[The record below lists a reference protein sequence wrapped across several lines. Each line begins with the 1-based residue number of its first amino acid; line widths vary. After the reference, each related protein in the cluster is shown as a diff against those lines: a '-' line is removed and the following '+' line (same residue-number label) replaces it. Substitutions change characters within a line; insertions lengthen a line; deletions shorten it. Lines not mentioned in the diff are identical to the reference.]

1 MKTLILTL
9 AVMLCAVTASAEEVP
24 QPSGALVNYHF
35 DNTIEDLTNWLT
47 LQTYDPKTNSFSP
60 VEDPKFAKDGG
71 LVLDRYYTIDGL
83 SLRRHSSQTLVVRL
97 RIGKPVDDEGP
108 ILRFGSEDNVRK
120 DGMYLFE
127 ADGKD
132 IIIEGINSDT
142 DERHRYKMELPKTEK
157 SGYLTFVLTYHG
169 RHCSLYVGDKKC
181 SFSIDEEF
189 AESNQGN
196 LVLCPSKNGAV
207 TDVIFYNKA
216 LSERYVQAFT
226 GKEVRHDLEI
236 GEKEGFNILDLLW
249 PVIFITLNYYLAS
262 TALKKRREKMAEG
275 VKFRFNGNVIIIF
288 ITSVGVIGYLYI
300 MIRGGGVF
308 ISMLA
313 GILQIIVS
321 LAAYILISYRPIS
334 QEELE
339 AEQKMREAEEA
350 RMRAAGVKEPGL
362 KEELMKFISMCLN
375 SAGKLA
381 GKGFER
387 VGEAMANS
395 AQVEETYRN
404 GILVKREKSMDPV
417 SFLTPLIG
425 IFIAGGLLFFIV
437 ISLILMATQLVIAAI
452 SFLPLYMFISNRRK
466 YNILK

>member
-142 DERHRYKMELPKTEK
+142 EK

-207 TDVIFYNKA
+207 TDVVFYNGV
-216 LSERYVQAFT
+216 LFQDDIQAFT

-249 PVIFITLNYYLAS
+249 PVIFIALNYYLAS

-275 VKFRFNGNVIIIF
+275 VKFRFNGNVILIF
-288 ITSVGVIGYLYI
+288 ITSVAVIGYLYL
-300 MIRGGGVF
+300 MIRGGVF
-308 ISMLA
+308 ISMFA

-334 QEELE
+334 EEELE

-404 GILVKREKSMDPV
+404 GILVKRENTTDPV

-437 ISLILMATQLVIAAI
+437 ISVFLMAAQLVVSVM

>member
-207 TDVIFYNKA
+207 TDVVFYNGV
-216 LSERYVQAFT
+216 LFQDDIQAFT

-249 PVIFITLNYYLAS
+249 PVIFIALNYYLAS

-275 VKFRFNGNVIIIF
+275 VKFRFNGNVILIF
-288 ITSVGVIGYLYI
+288 ITSVAVIGYLYL
-300 MIRGGGVF
+300 MIRGGVF
-308 ISMLA
+308 ISMFA

-334 QEELE
+334 EEELE

-404 GILVKREKSMDPV
+404 GILVKRENTTDPV

-425 IFIAGGLLFFIV
+425 IFIFIV
-437 ISLILMATQLVIAAI
+437 ISVFLMAAQLVVSVM

>member
-207 TDVIFYNKA
+207 TDVVFYNKA
-216 LSERYVQAFT
+216 LSERDVQAFT

-249 PVIFITLNYYLAS
+249 PVIFIALNYYLAS

-275 VKFRFNGNVIIIF
+275 VKFRFNGNVILIF
-288 ITSVGVIGYLYI
+288 ITSVAVIGYLYL
-300 MIRGGGVF
+300 MIRGGVF
-308 ISMLA
+308 ISMFA

-334 QEELE
+334 EEELE

-381 GKGFER
+381 GKGLER

-404 GILVKREKSMDPV
+404 GILVKRENTTDPV

-437 ISLILMATQLVIAAI
+437 ISVFLMAAQLVVSVM

>member
-9 AVMLCAVTASAEEVP
+9 AVMLCAVTASAEEVSR
-24 QPSGALVNYHF
+24 PSGALADYHF
-35 DNTIEDLTNWLT
+35 DNTIEGQSSWFP

-60 VEDPKFAKDGG
+60 VEDPRFAKDGG

-83 SLRRHSSQTLVVRL
+83 SLRQHRSQTLVVRL

-169 RHCSLYVGDKKC
+169 RHCNLYVGDKKC

-189 AESNQGN
+189 AESSQGN
-196 LVLCPSKNGAV
+196 LLFCPSKNGAV
-207 TDVIFYNKA
+207 TDVVFYNKA
-216 LSERYVQAFT
+216 LSERDVQAFT

-236 GEKEGFNILDLLW
+236 GEKEGFNM
-249 PVIFITLNYYLAS
+249 NSYLAS

-275 VKFRFNGNVIIIF
+275 LQFRFNGNVILIF
-288 ITSVGVIGYLYI
+288 ITSVAVIGYLYL
-300 MIRGGGVF
+300 MIRGGVF

-395 AQVEETYRN
+395 TQIKETYRN
-404 GILVKREKSMDPV
+404 GILVEREKTTDPV

-437 ISLILMATQLVIAAI
+437 ISVFLMAAQLVVSVM

-466 YNILK
+466 YDILK

>member
-9 AVMLCAVTASAEEVP
+9 AVMLCAVTASAEEVSR
-24 QPSGALVNYHF
+24 PSGALADYHF
-35 DNTIEDLTNWLT
+35 DNTIEGQSSWFP

-83 SLRRHSSQTLVVRL
+83 SLRQHSSQTLVVRL

-169 RHCSLYVGDKKC
+169 RHCNLYVGDKKC

-189 AESNQGN
+189 AESSQGN
-196 LVLCPSKNGAV
+196 LLFCPSKNGAV
-207 TDVIFYNKA
+207 TDVVFYNKA
-216 LSERYVQAFT
+216 LSERDVQAFT

-236 GEKEGFNILDLLW
+236 GEKEGFNILDLFW
-249 PVIFITLNYYLAS
+249 PVIFIAMNSYLAS

-275 VKFRFNGNVIIIF
+275 LQFRFNGNVILIF
-288 ITSVGVIGYLYI
+288 ITSVAVIGYLYL
-300 MIRGGGVF
+300 MIRGGVF

-395 AQVEETYRN
+395 AQIKETYRN
-404 GILVKREKSMDPV
+404 GILVKRENTTDPV

-437 ISLILMATQLVIAAI
+437 ISVFLMAAQLVVSVM

-466 YNILK
+466 YDILK

>member
-108 ILRFGSEDNVRK
+108 IIRFGSEDNVRK

-169 RHCSLYVGDKKC
+169 RHCSLYVGDRKC
-181 SFSIDEEF
+181 SFAIDEEF

-207 TDVIFYNKA
+207 TDVVFYNKA
-216 LSERYVQAFT
+216 LSESYVQAFT

-249 PVIFITLNYYLAS
+249 PVIFIAMNYYLAS

-334 QEELE
+334 EEELE

-381 GKGFER
+381 GKGLER

-404 GILVKREKSMDPV
+404 GILVKRENTTDPV

>member
-108 ILRFGSEDNVRK
+108 IIRFGSEDNVRK

-169 RHCSLYVGDKKC
+169 RHCSLYVGDRKC
-181 SFSIDEEF
+181 SFAIDEEF

-207 TDVIFYNKA
+207 TDVVFYNKA
-216 LSERYVQAFT
+216 LSESYVQAFT

-249 PVIFITLNYYLAS
+249 PVIFIAMNYYLAS

-381 GKGFER
+381 GKGLER

-404 GILVKREKSMDPV
+404 GILVKRENTTDPV

-437 ISLILMATQLVIAAI
+437 ISLILMATQLVIAAM

-466 YNILK
+466 YDILK

>member
-1 MKTLILTL
+1 
-9 AVMLCAVTASAEEVP
+9 
-24 QPSGALVNYHF
+24 
-35 DNTIEDLTNWLT
+35 
-47 LQTYDPKTNSFSP
+47 
-60 VEDPKFAKDGG
+60 
-71 LVLDRYYTIDGL
+71 
-83 SLRRHSSQTLVVRL
+83 
-97 RIGKPVDDEGP
+97 
-108 ILRFGSEDNVRK
+108 
-120 DGMYLFE
+120 
-127 ADGKD
+127 
-132 IIIEGINSDT
+132 
-142 DERHRYKMELPKTEK
+142 MELPKTEK

-181 SFSIDEEF
+181 SFAIDEEF

-207 TDVIFYNKA
+207 TDVVFYNKA
-216 LSERYVQAFT
+216 LSERDVQAFT

-262 TALKKRREKMAEG
+262 TAAKKRREKMAEG

-288 ITSVGVIGYLYI
+288 ITSVGIIGYLYI

-321 LAAYILISYRPIS
+321 LVAYILISYRPIS

-362 KEELMKFISMCLN
+362 KEDLLKFISMCLN

-437 ISLILMATQLVIAAI
+437 ISLILMATQLVIAAM
-452 SFLPLYMFISNRRK
+452 SFMPLYMFISNRRK
-466 YNILK
+466 YDILK

>member
-169 RHCSLYVGDKKC
+169 RHCSLYVGDRKC
-181 SFSIDEEF
+181 SFAIDEEF

-207 TDVIFYNKA
+207 TDVVFYNKA
-216 LSERYVQAFT
+216 LSESYVQAFT

-249 PVIFITLNYYLAS
+249 PVIFIAMNYYLAS

-334 QEELE
+334 EEELE

-381 GKGFER
+381 GKGLER

-404 GILVKREKSMDPV
+404 GILVKRENTTDPV